1 MKKALTAII
10 AVTLLSSLYVYQ
22 HARLI
27 EYSYFINT
35 GRHSLSLLIDRNRS
49 LRYNISRLESPAR
62 LEKVITS
69 KQDAQVY
76 IPLDCYNVKVKE
88 PVVFDSM
95 VVTSFPLI
103 HAGKMVLSMFLFGTE
118 AVAEEPK

>member
-35 GRHSLSLLIDRNRS
+35 GKDSLSLLIDRNRA
-49 LRYNISRLESPAR
+49 LRYNVSRLESPAR
-62 LEKVITS
+62 LEKVITA
-69 KQDAQVY
+69 KQETQVY
-76 IPLDCYNVKVKE
+76 MPLDCYNIKVKK
-88 PVVFDSM
+88 PVVLGGA
-95 VVTSFPLI
+95 VVAQVPLVR
-103 HAGKMVLSMFLFGTE
+103 AGKMLLSMFSLDTE
-118 AVAEEPK
+118 AVAEELK